1 MESIKVENLSKSYEI
16 GGSIQHN
23 SLRDTIMSFVRKP
36 LKKNNTQTIWA
47 LRDVSFSVKDGETIG
62 IIGNNGAGKSTL
74 LKILSRITK
83 PTGGTAELHGRVGSL
98 LEVGTG
104 FHHELTG
111 RENIF
116 LNGAILGMKRTEI
129 TKHFDEIVA
138 FAEIEKFLD
147 TPAKHYST
155 GMFMRLAF
163 AVAAYLEPEILIVD
177 EVLAVGDVS
186 FQKKCLK
193 KMKDVSQSGR
203 TVLFVSHDM
212 SAITR
217 ICDRAIAL
225 SKGKLVCEGSAIG
238 VVREYLN
245 SSWGVSSEKD
255 FTDDKDAPASEVVRL
270 KRVRAVDENG
280 NTTSSHDIRGKI
292 GIEATYKVLKSGHIL
307 IPSYQIYNEDRIQ
320 LFTVQDVSEEWHRQ
334 PKEKGEYVS
343 TVWLPPNFMAEGTF
357 FANFLIVTYIPT
369 LRIHFHAIDMVSF
382 DVIDSLEG
390 DTARG
395 DFGGKM
401 EGLIRPI
408 LDWETSYKSGK

>member
-16 GGSIQHN
+16 GGNIQHN

-36 LKKNNTQTIWA
+36 LKKSNIQLMWA
-47 LRDVSFSVKDGETIG
+47 LRDISFSVKDGETIG

-98 LEVGTG
+98 LEIGTG

-129 TKHFDEIVA
+129 AKHFDEIVA

-163 AVAAYLEPEILIVD
+163 AVAAHLEPEILIVD

-225 SKGKLVCEGSAIG
+225 SRGEMVCEGSAVG

-255 FTDDKDAPASEVVRL
+255 FTDDKDAPASEIVRL
-270 KRVRAVDENG
+270 KRVRVVDEYG
-280 NTTSSHDIRGKI
+280 KTTSSHDIRRKI
-292 GIEATYKVLKSGHIL
+292 GIEATYEVLKSGHIL
-307 IPSYQIYNEDRIQ
+307 IPNYQIYNEDRIQ
-320 LFTVQDVSEEWHRQ
+320 LFTAQDVSEEWHRQ
-334 PKEKGEYVS
+334 PKEKGEY
-343 TVWLPPNFMAEGTF
+343 
-357 FANFLIVTYIPT
+357 
-369 LRIHFHAIDMVSF
+369 
-382 DVIDSLEG
+382 
-390 DTARG
+390 
-395 DFGGKM
+395 
-401 EGLIRPI
+401 
-408 LDWETSYKSGK
+408 